1 VVLSSA
7 AAASPD
13 RARRPRVLMIC
24 AHPPSADP
32 RIAWE
37 ANSASREFDVTVLGF
52 ASSNGTVPSQTE
64 ESPYRVVRLPYP
76 PRSPIFYLR
85 WFASALPPIERVALA
100 VAGAFVLPI
109 AVAAKAL
116 LLLARLLLGEDRTT
130 RMIPENLRRIFYI
143 VGNLRFQFA
152 PATTAFWSYI
162 RSMPEKPDVVHCNDL
177 DTLLVGVLAKRRYGT
192 RVVFDAHEFF
202 PVSDSLCRP
211 LDIAFFTAIEKRLI
225 VQADE
230 VVTVSPLLAE
240 AMRKAYALPRVHS
253 VPNAEPW
260 VERKG
265 NTTIV
270 SPLDTLAAGRVK
282 FLFQGRFA
290 AERGIREMIE
300 GFALVDHGK
309 AALFLRGPDNAWR
322 RGAEALATKLGLLDR
337 SVYFLEPVRED
348 ELVGAAAQA
357 DVGIIP
363 YKPAALNE
371 RLACPNKLSQYLHAG
386 LLVMTNDLP
395 YVRSLL
401 NEAEA
406 GLWYTS
412 GDLATFAAA
421 VRRIVEDPEFLCRGK
436 DNARRFA
443 QRQFNWQR
451 FAPTLHRLY
460 RGAEPRAQESSDE
473 LVLSSAPGSLRE
485 H

>member
-1 VVLSSA
+1 MTA
-7 AAASPD
+7 P
-13 RARRPRVLMIC
+13 RPRVLMIC

-37 ANSASREFDVTVLGF
+37 ASSASREFDVTVLGF
-52 ASSNGTVPSQTE
+52 ASSDGSAPPQTAP
-64 ESPYRVVRLPYP
+64 SPYRVVCLPYA
-76 PRSPIFYLR
+76 PRSPLLYLR
-85 WFASALPPIERVALA
+85 RFAAVISPVGRATLV
-100 VAGAFVLPI
+100 VAGALLLPVT
-109 AVAAKAL
+109 VAAKAL
-116 LLLARLLLGEDRTT
+116 LLLVRRLLGDDRTT
-130 RMIPENLRRIFYI
+130 RLVPDDLRRVFYI

-152 PATTAFWSYI
+152 PATASFWTYI
-162 RSMPEKPDVVHCNDL
+162 RSMPEKPEVVHCNDL
-177 DTLLVGVLAKRRYGT
+177 DTLLVGILAKRCYGT

-202 PVSDSLCRP
+202 PVSDSLCRR

-225 VQADE
+225 RQADE
-230 VVTVSPLLAE
+230 VVTVSPPLAE

-260 VERKG
+260 VERKAG
-265 NTTIV
+265 TATI
-270 SPLDTLAAGRVK
+270 SPLDAVAAGRVK

-300 GFALVDHGK
+300 GFALVDHEK
-309 AALFLRGPDNAWR
+309 AALFLRGPENAWR
-322 RGAEALATKLGLLDR
+322 RDAVALAATLGLLER
-337 SVYFLEPVRED
+337 SVYFLDPVRED
-348 ELVGAAAQA
+348 ELVAAAAEA

-401 NEAEA
+401 NEADA
-406 GLWYTS
+406 GLWYAS
-412 GDLATFAAA
+412 SDLATFAAA
-421 VRRIVEDPEFLCRGK
+421 VRRIVDDPDFLRRGK
-436 DNARRFA
+436 ENARRFA
-443 QRQFNWQR
+443 QTQFNWQR

-460 RGAEPRAQESSDE
+460 RGAEQRASERSDE
-473 LVLSSAPGSLRE
+473 LALSSAPARLRE
-485 H
+485 R

>member
-1 VVLSSA
+1 MI
-7 AAASPD
+7 D
-13 RARRPRVLMIC
+13 RRPRVLMIC

-37 ANSASREFDVTVLGF
+37 ASSAAREFGVTVLGF
-52 ASSNGTVPSQTE
+52 ASSVDTAPPPMEAS
-64 ESPYRVVRLPYP
+64 SYRIVQLPYA
-76 PRSPIFYLR
+76 PRSPIVYLR
-85 WFASALPPIERVALA
+85 WFASTLSPIERGAL
-100 VAGAFVLPI
+100 VLAGALLLPA

-116 LLLARLLLGEDRTT
+116 LLLARLLLGDDRTT
-130 RMIPENLRRIFYI
+130 RLMPENLRRVFYI

-152 PATTAFWSYI
+152 PATASFWSYI
-162 RSMPEKPDVVHCNDL
+162 RAMPEKPDVVHCNDL
-177 DTLLVGVLAKRRYGT
+177 DTLLVGVLAKRHYGT

-225 VQADE
+225 IQADE

-240 AMRKAYALPRVHS
+240 EMRRAYALPRVHS

-260 VERKG
+260 VEREVG
-265 NTTIV
+265 TTAV
-270 SPLDTLAAGRVK
+270 SPLDAVAAGRVK

-300 GFALVDHGK
+300 GFALVDDGR

-322 RGAEALATKLGLLDR
+322 REAEALAKKLGLLDR
-337 SVYFLEPVRED
+337 SVYFLEPVREN
-348 ELVGAAAQA
+348 ELVAAAAQT

-363 YKPAALNE
+363 YKPLALNE

-401 NEAEA
+401 TEAEA

-412 GDLATFAAA
+412 GDLTTFAAA
-421 VRRIVEDPEFLCRGK
+421 VQRVVDDPEFLRRGK
-436 DNARRFA
+436 DSARRFA
-443 QRQFNWQR
+443 QKQFNWQR

-460 RGAEPRAQESSDE
+460 RGIEPRAQEPAEE
-473 LVLSSAPGSLRE
+473 LALSSAPEGLRE

>member
-1 VVLSSA
+1 MSA
-7 AAASPD
+7 P
-13 RARRPRVLMIC
+13 RPRVLMIC
-24 AHPPSADP
+24 AHPPSVDP

-37 ANSASREFDVTVLGF
+37 AGSASREFDVTVLGF
-52 ASSNGTVPSQTE
+52 ASSDGTMPPPTE
-64 ESPYRVVRLPYP
+64 PSPYRIVRLPYA
-76 PRSPIFYLR
+76 PRSPISYFR
-85 WFASALPPIERVALA
+85 WFASVVSPIEKAALV
-100 VAGAFVLPI
+100 VAGAVVLPI
-109 AVAAKAL
+109 FALAKAIL
-116 LLLARLLLGEDRTT
+116 LFLRLLLGDGRAT
-130 RMIPENLRRIFYI
+130 RLIPENLRRIFYI

-152 PATTAFWSYI
+152 PATVSFWSYI

-177 DTLLVGVLAKRRYGT
+177 DTLLVGVLARRHYGT

-225 VQADE
+225 VQADA
-230 VVTVSPLLAE
+230 VVTVNPLLAE
-240 AMRKAYALPRVHS
+240 AMRKVYALPCVHS

-260 VERKG
+260 VEREVG
-265 NTTIV
+265 TTTV
-270 SPLDTLAAGRVK
+270 SPLDALAPGRVK

-300 GFALVDHGK
+300 GFAHVDHRK

-322 RGAEALATKLGLLDR
+322 QEAEALTTKLGLLGH
-337 SVYFLEPVRED
+337 SVYFLEPVGED

-395 YVRSLL
+395 YVRSVL

-406 GLWYTS
+406 GLWYRS
-412 GDLATFAAA
+412 EDLTTFAAA
-421 VRRIVEDPEFLCRGK
+421 VQRIVDDPEFLRRGK
-436 DNARRFA
+436 ENARRFA
-443 QRQFNWQR
+443 QKQFNWQR

-460 RGAEPRAQESSDE
+460 RGAEPRAQEPSDE